1 MLRLKYQCC
10 DMVVQGKTPSIV
22 ATKETLSRQNY
33 YAEPRGAEELEVA
46 TYNCIA
52 TIENLQ

>member
-46 TYNCIA
+46 TYNYIA